1 MIRLN
6 SSSENTY
13 LSLNDIAHTY
23 GKLVSSVCRRM
34 IQDMEL
40 ASDAAQEVWVQI
52 VKSYPTF
59 KGESKLS
66 TWIYSITYRVC
77 VSYARNEKYYG
88 TRFLKTYFNG
98 EERQIPVVDDIDKKL
113 WIKGM
118 CDKCLTGV
126 LHCLDNESRLT
137 FLFRDVVQLP
147 YEEIA
152 YILSKDGTTVRK
164 ILSRSR
170 KKLRNFLSDQCI
182 LFNPQGV
189 CYCRM
194 KKHVCEVNL
203 PKEYQKLRE
212 LVSRVNIY
220 HESEQLLPTKNYWIN
235 YL

>member
-1 MIRLN
+1 MNL
-6 SSSENTY
+6 SSENTY
-13 LSLNDIAHTY
+13 LSINDIAHTY

-34 IQDMEL
+34 IQDKEL
-40 ASDAAQEVWVQI
+40 AKDAAQEVWIQI

-59 KGESKLS
+59 KGKSKLS

-77 VSYARNEKYYG
+77 VDYARNEKHYS
-88 TRFLKTYFNG
+88 TRFLKTYFSG
-98 EERQIPVVDDIDKKL
+98 DELQIPAADDVEKKV
-113 WIKGM
+113 WIKEM

-126 LHCLDNESRLT
+126 LHCLDTESRLA
-137 FLFRDVVQLP
+137 FLLRDIVQLP
-147 YEEIA
+147 YEEIV
-152 YILSKDGTTVRK
+152 YILGKDGTTVRK
-164 ILSRSR
+164 IVSRSR
-170 KKLRNFLSDQCI
+170 RKLRNFLSDQCI

-203 PKEYQKLRE
+203 HKEYQKLRE
-212 LVSRVNIY
+212 LVCRVNIY

>member
-1 MIRLN
+1 MNL
-6 SSSENTY
+6 SSENRN
-13 LSLNDIAHTY
+13 LSLNDVAHTY

-34 IQDMEL
+34 IQDQEL
-40 ASDAAQEVWVQI
+40 AKDASQEVWVQI
-52 VKSYPTF
+52 VKNYPTF

-66 TWIYSITYRVC
+66 TWIYSITSRVC
-77 VSYARNEKYYG
+77 VAYARNEKYYS
-88 TRFLKTYFNG
+88 TRFLKTYFSG
-98 EERQIPVVDDIDKKL
+98 DELQIPVSDDIEKKL
-113 WIKGM
+113 WVREM

-126 LHCLDNESRLT
+126 LHCLDTEPRLA
-137 FLFRDVVQLP
+137 FLFRDVAQLP

-152 YILSKDGTTVRK
+152 YILGKDGTTVRK
-164 ILSRSR
+164 MVSRSR
-170 KKLRNFLSDQCI
+170 KKLRNFLSNQCI

-203 PKEYQKLRE
+203 HKEYQKLRE
-212 LVSRVNIY
+212 LVSRINIY